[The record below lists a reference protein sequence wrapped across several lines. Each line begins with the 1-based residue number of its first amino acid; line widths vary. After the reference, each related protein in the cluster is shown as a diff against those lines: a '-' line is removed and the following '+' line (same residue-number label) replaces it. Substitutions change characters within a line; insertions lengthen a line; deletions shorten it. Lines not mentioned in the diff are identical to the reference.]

1 MRIVIPG
8 GTGRIGK
15 VLARHFHVK
24 GDEVTVLSRTP
35 HSSPWRT
42 LAWNPPEAGPWSA
55 AIDGADVLINLTG
68 RDVDCRYTARN
79 RREILNSRVD
89 STRLLATVINAV
101 NRPPRAWINAST
113 ATIYRHTFTRDNDDL
128 TGEIGGSEPDSPPT
142 WRFSIE
148 VATAWERTF
157 LESTT
162 PATRK
167 IAIRSAITMS
177 PDRGGVFDT
186 LLRLVRFGLGGR
198 IGSGSQYISWIHE
211 RDFIRA
217 LEFLMAH
224 ENLEGTINISS
235 PHPLPQCDFM
245 RTLRDAYGT
254 RVASP
259 ATTWMLEI
267 GAWLIRTE
275 TELILKSRRV
285 IPRKLTDAGFTF
297 DFADWSAAS
306 AELISRWR
314 SPLTS

>member
-8 GTGRIGK
+8 GSGRVGK
-15 VLARHFHVK
+15 VLARHFQAK

-35 HSSPWRT
+35 RSSPWKT
-42 LAWNPPEAGPWSA
+42 LPWNPPERGPSSD
-55 AIDGADVLINLTG
+55 AIDDADVLINLTG
-68 RDVDCRYTARN
+68 RDVDCRYTAQN

-89 STRLLATVINAV
+89 STRLLAAVINSV
-101 NRPPRAWINAST
+101 NRPPRVWINAST
-113 ATIYRHTFTRDNDDL
+113 ATIYRHTFTRDNDDV
-128 TGEIGGSEPDSPPT
+128 TGEIGGSEPDSPST
-142 WRFSIE
+142 WRFSID
-148 VATAWERTF
+148 VATAWERAF
-157 LESTT
+157 LESAT

-167 IAIRSAITMS
+167 IAIRSAMTMS

-217 LEFLMAH
+217 IEFLIAH
-224 ENLEGTINISS
+224 ENLQGTINVSS
-235 PHPLPQCDFM
+235 PHPLPQRDFM

-254 RVASP
+254 RVALP
-259 ATTWMLEI
+259 TTTWMLEI

-285 IPRKLTDAGFTF
+285 VPKKLTDAGFTF
-297 DFADWSAAS
+297 DFAEWHAAS
-306 AELISRWR
+306 AELVSRWR
-314 SPLTS
+314 GPLTS